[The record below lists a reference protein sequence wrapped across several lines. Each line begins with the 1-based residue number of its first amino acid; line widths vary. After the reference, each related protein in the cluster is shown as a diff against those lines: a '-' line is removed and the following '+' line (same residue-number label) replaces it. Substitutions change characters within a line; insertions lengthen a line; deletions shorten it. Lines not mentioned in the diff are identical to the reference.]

1 MNTEKQNE
9 PGSILVEVFLLRA
22 I

>member
-9 PGSILVEVFLLRA
+9 PGSILAEVFLLRA